1 MLAWAVLDGRYGYA
15 SRGLRLRGVAG
26 GSRVHVVAA
35 DLCCTQCLSWQHHIY
50 HHPIICAAIHVCS
63 SRDWPSWAWASQ
75 EPLPRLWAPQALRR
89 TLMHWQVGHRRAT
102 SVGDLHCAYSRCLRI
117 TRDQELAVCTLL
129 AAPADEIGGFCG
141 LAPGS
146 KPSTPAALPERTS
159 SSAGGK
165 GSGPVSGSFD
175 ASI

>member
-1 MLAWAVLDGRYGYA
+1 MMQRNLTLPCSQMWLALPARRPRKGRASWASWAVWCSRRGCRNRRLTRWGWVLAWAVPDGRYGYA
-15 SRGLRLRGVAG
+15 SRGLRLPGVAG

-50 HHPIICAAIHVCS
+50 HHPIMCAAIHVCS

-102 SVGDLHCAYSRCLRI
+102 SVGDLSALRL
-117 TRDQELAVCTLL
+117 Q
-129 AAPADEIGGFCG
+129 P
-141 LAPGS
+141 
-146 KPSTPAALPERTS
+146 LPQNHT
-159 SSAGGK
+159 
-165 GSGPVSGSFD
+165 
-175 ASI
+175 